1 MSAPTVLVGI
11 ADTDARARVV
21 GQLERAGFDVVEVH
35 DGGRVLDL
43 TRRSPPDVVIVARD
57 LVRPDAL
64 DVSRRLSADLATRS
78 IPIVILG
85 KGVDGEFAEAYDTGA
100 VSALPM
106 SIGELDLVSH
116 VRRLAARGKGG
127 SSGGG
132 DDATERA
139 LLLDLAR
146 EMTNGRDPRAALHA
160 AVRRVAESTGAI
172 RAGALLLSAGG
183 KRAFVLARWPVAS
196 AGTRDRISLAAH
208 PSLAE
213 SAAQARWTTTEDPP
227 DDPLWPKNDGGP
239 LLSFPILHRGD
250 PLGLLVLRFPE
261 KAVPEARSVR
271 LAELVALFAAA
282 QLVTAR
288 EIARGVSRTRA
299 RTATSAPHGI
309 LESRRFLERLIDSSR
324 DAIIAS
330 DMRGVVLLFNHAAER
345 VTGWRAQ
352 ELVGKVSVSEL
363 YAAGVAKEIMRN
375 LRSPEKGGVGVATGL
390 EAEIKSRDG
399 SMIPILL
406 SAAVIYDDEGREI
419 ATTGFFTDV
428 RDQRAMERRLKEAQA
443 ALIQTEKQAAVAELA
458 GSAAHELNQ
467 PLTAV
472 MGYAELL
479 LKKLAPD
486 DPYVKIVKTIYEEA
500 ERMAAVVKKIGRIT
514 RYESKSYV
522 GTARI
527 VDLDKSSTGGGGR

>member
-1 MSAPTVLVGI
+1 MSQPTVLVGI

-21 GQLERAGFDVVEVH
+21 GQLERSGFDVVEVH

-43 TRRSPPDVVIVARD
+43 TRRVPPDVVIVARD

-64 DVSRRLSADLATRS
+64 DVARRLSTDLATRS
-78 IPIVILG
+78 IPIVVLG
-85 KGVDGEFAEAYDTGA
+85 KGVDGEFAEAYDAGA
-100 VSALPM
+100 VSSLPM
-106 SIGELDLVSH
+106 SVGEHDLVAH
-116 VRRLAARGKGG
+116 VRRLAARGAELAT
-127 SSGGG
+127 GGG
-132 DDATERA
+132 DETERA

-146 EMTNGRDPRAALHA
+146 EMTAGRDPRAALHA
-160 AVRRVAESTGAI
+160 AARSIAETTGAI

-183 KRAFVLARWPVAS
+183 KRAFVLARWPLAPVGA
-196 AGTRDRISLAAH
+196 RDRISLAAH

-213 SAAQARWTTTEDPP
+213 ASSQGRWTTVEDPP
-227 DDPLWPKNDGGP
+227 DDPIWPKNDGGP
-239 LLSFPILHRGD
+239 LLAFPILHRGD
-250 PLGLLVLRFPE
+250 ALGLLVLRFPE
-261 KAVPEARSVR
+261 KAVPDARSVR

-288 EIARGVSRTRA
+288 EIARGVSRVRA
-299 RTATSAPHGI
+299 RTAAIAPHGI
-309 LESRRFLERLIDSSR
+309 LESRRFLERLIDASR

-330 DMRGVVLLFNHAAER
+330 DMKGAVLVFNDAAER
-345 VTGWRAQ
+345 ITGWRAH
-352 ELVGKVSVSEL
+352 ELVGKVFVSEL
-363 YAAGVAKEIMRN
+363 YASGVAKDIMRN
-375 LRSPEKGGVGVATGL
+375 LRSPERGGVGIATNL

-479 LKKLAPD
+479 LKKLSPE
-486 DPYVKIVKTIYEEA
+486 DPHVKIVKTIYEEA

-522 GTARI
+522 GGTRI
-527 VDLDKSSTGGGGR
+527 VDLDKSSGGGGR

>member
-1 MSAPTVLVGI
+1 MGAATVLVGV
-11 ADTDARARVV
+11 ADTALRARVV

-43 TRRSPPDVVIVARD
+43 TRRAPPDVVVITRD

-64 DVSRRLSADLATRS
+64 DVARRLSTDLATRS
-78 IPIVILG
+78 IPILVLG
-85 KGVDGEFAEAYDTGA
+85 KGADGDVAEAFDAGAAMSLALSTG
-100 VSALPM
+100 
-106 SIGELDLVSH
+106 ETDLVAH
-116 VRRLAARGKGG
+116 VRRLASRG
-127 SSGGG
+127 SGATPAG
-132 DDATERA
+132 DDAQRA

-146 EMTNGRDPRAALHA
+146 EMTSGRDPRAALHA
-160 AVRRVAESTGAI
+160 AAHRVAEATGAI
-172 RAGALLLSAGG
+172 RAGVLLLSAGG
-183 KRAFVLARWPVAS
+183 KRAFVLARWPFTGPNDA
-196 AGTRDRISLAAH
+196 ALRDRISLAAH

-213 SAAQARWTTTEDPP
+213 AASQARWTTNEDPA
-227 DDPLWPKNDGGP
+227 DDPIWPKNDGGP
-239 LLSFPILHRGD
+239 LLAFPILHRGAS
-250 PLGLLVLRFPE
+250 LGLLVLRFPE
-261 KAVPEARSVR
+261 KVLPEARSVR
-271 LAELVALFAAA
+271 LGELVALFAAA

-288 EIARGVSRTRA
+288 EIARGVSRARA
-299 RTATSAPHGI
+299 RSASVAHDGI
-309 LESRRFLERLIDSSR
+309 LESRRFLERLIDASR

-330 DMRGVVLLFNHAAER
+330 DMRGTVIVFNDAAER

-352 ELVGKVSVSEL
+352 ELLGKVSVAEL
-363 YAAGVAKEIMRN
+363 YEPGHAKEIMRM
-375 LRSPEKGGVGVATGL
+375 LRSPEKGGVGFATGV
-390 EAEIKSRDG
+390 ETQIKSRDG

-428 RDQRAMERRLKEAQA
+428 RDQRAMERRLEEAQS

-479 LKKLAPD
+479 LKKLAPED
-486 DPYVKIVKTIYEEA
+486 AHVKIVKTIYEEA

-522 GTARI
+522 GGTRI
-527 VDLDKSSTGGGGR
+527 VDLDKSSSSR